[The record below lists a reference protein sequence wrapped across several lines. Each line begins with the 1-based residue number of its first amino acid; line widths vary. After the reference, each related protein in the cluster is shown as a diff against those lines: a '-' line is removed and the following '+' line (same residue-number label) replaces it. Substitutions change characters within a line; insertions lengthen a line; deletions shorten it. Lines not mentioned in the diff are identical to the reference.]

1 MCISDRFKEV
11 ETETEDG
18 EVVGIEQFDTAR
30 TAWRLEASL
39 REFPPVA
46 PVNFYFDYPLHPV
59 DTEGALASYCPEGS
73 SLGNLSMSSRK
84 STPEA
89 RKQRLDEGFDA
100 ASADGVPTVKSIA
113 EAAGVSVETIRRYLK
128 EFPEDYMV
136 KNGVVLEKP
145 PLDDSTA
152 KTNRG

>member
-1 MCISDRFKEV
+1 MARSA
-11 ETETEDG
+11 EDAA
-18 EVVGIEQFDTAR
+18 T
-30 TAWRLEASL
+30 L
-39 REFPPVA
+39 
-46 PVNFYFDYPLHPV
+46 
-59 DTEGALASYCPEGS
+59 
-73 SLGNLSMSSRK
+73 
-84 STPEA
+84 
-89 RKQRLDEGFDA
+89 QRLDEGFDA